1 MSVLMLI
8 TVLLSFNAFASSEMY
23 HISPTEAAPCPTANC
38 ITLSQFVDTK
48 SAVNNQQDSNVT
60 LLFESGKHSFTSD
73 FLIES
78 ITEFSMLS
86 NSSSTTISCEQSAR
100 WSFFFLFDVQIS
112 GLTFI
117 ECSFQV
123 YSVTTFTVNNS
134 AFSNH
139 SGNSVIDIWD
149 SSAYITD
156 SYFQSNSGGMLKV
169 FNNKKVASGAV
180 ILASQS
186 KMEFCGSMFEANNAI
201 VGGVMFT
208 ELHSNIT
215 FINCSFV
222 ENHATTN
229 GGVLYS
235 DEGCTITV
243 YNCTYANNSA
253 RVHGG
258 VFTVISS
265 NLSIYKSLF
274 SSNKAEQSDGGVIS
288 AKSKDGSRDVV
299 VTISASNFTN
309 NSAFAGGVV
318 ITFYTMVMIKDN
330 SYFENNRAKLGGGVV
345 FFDKSSLQINDSI
358 FFNNAVEY
366 NGGVVYTSDAELS
379 IYNALFIG
387 NTAENGGVM
396 GMERTNVTINNS
408 DFSHNS
414 ASVAGGAIVLE
425 LTNHIDISRCTF
437 TVNFAYGG
445 GVIFSSD
452 KTLVKNNDVLFKNN
466 TASQG
471 IMYFIDSSATFTGT
485 TTVVNNSGSLLFYY
499 SSVVFKGI
507 TTVANNLPYYNNN
520 ISQLNTTSSEGGGI
534 TAFQSTVDFD
544 GVVTFK
550 QNSATNGGAISL
562 VSSKL
567 NVLGNTSMFQN
578 TATDSGGGV
587 YLYQSE
593 LICKTMSYL
602 TLLEN
607 NATERGGGIHAISSV
622 IILEYGFFGPKSV
635 FYTGSKLSLIS
646 NVAMSFGG
654 GICFENDAKF
664 KVFKNFSRF
673 SRVQAVLF
681 NGNTAKYGGAL
692 YVADDTTSGTCSA
705 GNSHGTYS
713 TVSECFFQTSTV
725 EKVTTL
731 NDPGRKP
738 RIKYVHTKFTNNHA
752 LVRGSNLFGGLLD
765 RCTQSPF
772 NEIIKTQLS
781 NTGGLENLLLF
792 SNISTSIDSI
802 SSKPVKVCF
811 CYQNKPNC
819 QDQQF
824 SIKVRKGEKF
834 EVPLVAVDQVQN
846 VISATIHSLPK
857 SNKSGVGEG
866 QLIQNIADSCTNLT
880 FNVFTP
886 KESEELILYADGP
899 CKDAPLSLKRV
910 QINFSSCS
918 CSTGFQVKH
927 SEQTK
932 CVCEC
937 DSKLD
942 GYISSCNYETI
953 TIMKNGN
960 SWITY
965 VSTLTNYSDYVIY
978 PYCPLDYCKDYSER
992 TNINLNTANGI
1003 DTQCAQFR
1011 TGTLCSAC
1019 QSNFSLSLGSSRC
1032 ILCPNYWPVDLIIIL
1047 IASLLAGIIL
1057 VALIL
1062 VLNLTVAVGTLNG
1075 VIFYAN
1081 IINAN
1086 IRTFFPSSQPSFFSV
1101 FISWLN
1107 LDIGLD
1113 ICLFP
1118 TMDAY
1123 WKTWLQL
1130 VFPTYVLLLVVIVI
1144 VISER
1149 SKRFSQLIG
1158 KKNPVA
1164 TLATLILLSYAK
1176 LLHTIIAA
1184 LSVAVLKYPGS
1195 NGGCKVRLWLPDA
1208 TVEYLK
1214 GKHIALFIAAIV
1226 ILLVGVV
1233 YTTLLFAWQ
1242 WLVQFHENKLFCWTR
1257 NQKLHLF
1264 ISETYQAPYT
1274 PRNRYWTGLLLFARV
1289 ILYTASAANI
1299 SGDPKVALLMTGFIT
1314 LVLLLIHQFVGMG
1327 NHVYKKW
1334 PVETL
1339 EVTCHINLAL
1349 LCLATFF
1356 GLESMQTRTVVTSIS
1371 ISITFAL
1378 LLGVLVY
1385 HIFTELIAKVCK
1397 KCLPFLRL
1405 ARRPLER
1412 NNDKEMCLPTRM
1424 TVDGPKGPVKYNPQL
1439 RETLLDYC
1447 ENDTLP
1453 TY

>member
-8 TVLLSFNAFASSEMY
+8 TVLLSFNAFASSEVY

-100 WSFFFLFDVQIS
+100 WSFFLLFDVQIS

-134 AFSNH
+134 VFSNH
-139 SGNSVIDIWD
+139 SGNSVIDILD

-186 KMEFCGSMFEANNAI
+186 NMEFRDSTFEANNAI

-222 ENHATTN
+222 GNCATIN

-235 DEGCTITV
+235 DRGCTITA
-243 YNCTYANNSA
+243 YNCTFMNNTA
-253 RVHGG
+253 DENGG
-258 VFTVISS
+258 VIMVTKSS
-265 NLSIYKSLF
+265 LSVYESFF
-274 SSNKAEQSDGGVIS
+274 SSNIAKHEDGGVIF
-288 AKSKDGSRDVV
+288 AKSDAISRDL
-299 VTISASNFTN
+299 VTISGSNFTE
-309 NSAFAGGVV
+309 NSAFAGGALSTYYTSVV
-318 ITFYTMVMIKDN
+318 IKNN
-330 SYFENNRAKLGGGVV
+330 SYFLHNIALLGGGAA
-345 FFDKSSLQINDSI
+345 FFGWSSSTISNSI
-358 FFNNAVEY
+358 FFNNSVA
-366 NGGVVYTSDAELS
+366 NWGGAVYTGHSEISILS
-379 IYNALFIG
+379 TSFTG
-387 NTAENGGVM
+387 NTAEIGGAI
-396 GMERTNVTINNS
+396 TTDNVIARVNECN
-408 DFSHNS
+408 FFNNS
-414 ASVAGGAIVLE
+414 ASKAGGAIVTE
-425 LTNHIDISRCTF
+425 LDNNIELLTCTF
-437 TVNFAYGG
+437 MGNRAQSG

-452 KTLVKNNDVLFKNN
+452 KTSVHSSNVLLINNI
-466 TASQG
+466 ASQG
-471 IMYFIDSSATFTGT
+471 IMYFTESSATFTGNN
-485 TTVVNNSGSLLFYY
+485 VISNNSGSLLFYY
-499 SSVVFKGI
+499 CSVIFKGI
-507 TTVANNLPYYNNN
+507 TIIANNLQYTL
-520 ISQLNTTSSEGGGI
+520 SQSTTMSSEGGGI
-534 TAFQSTVDFD
+534 TAFQSTVDFEGIVD
-544 GVVTFK
+544 LK
-550 QNSATNGGAISL
+550 RNSATNGGAISS

-567 NVLGNTSMFQN
+567 YVNGNTSILQN
-578 TATDSGGGV
+578 IATDSGGGI

-593 LICKTMSYL
+593 LICKNMSYL
-602 TLLEN
+602 TLIEN
-607 NATERGGGIHAISSV
+607 NAAGRGGGIHAIGSTISSQ
-622 IILEYGFFGPKSV
+622 Y
-635 FYTGSKLSLIS
+635 SLYE
-646 NVAMSFGG
+646 NVYKCVYSGARLVLIRNMATNFGG
-654 GICFENDAKF
+654 GICFENNAKF
-664 KVFKNFSRF
+664 KIFNVIGPRCKSTH
-673 SRVQAVLF
+673 AVLF
-681 NGNTAKYGGAL
+681 DGNAATYGGAL
-692 YVADDTTSGTCSA
+692 YVADDTISGTCSA
-705 GNSHGTYS
+705 SNSDSIVT
-713 TVSECFFQTSTV
+713 ECFFQTSNV
-725 EKVTTL
+725 EKVTLYDPTIKQPTL
-731 NDPGRKP
+731 P
-738 RIKYVHTKFTNNHA
+738 IHTEFTNNHA

-772 NEIIKTQLS
+772 NDVVKIQL
-781 NTGGLENLLLF
+781 NTTKMNGLENLLLF
-792 SNISTSIDSI
+792 SNISTSIHSI
-802 SSKPVKVCF
+802 SSEPVQVCF

-819 QDQQF
+819 LDQQF
-824 SIKVRKGEKF
+824 PVEVRKGEKF
-834 EVPLVAVDQVQN
+834 EVPLVAIDQTGNPV
-846 VISATIHSLPK
+846 SATIHSLPK
-857 SNKSGVGEG
+857 SKESGIGEG
-866 QLIQNIADSCTNLT
+866 QLIQNIADSCTTLT

-886 KESEELILYADGP
+886 NESEELILYADGP
-899 CKDAPLSLKRV
+899 CKDALLSQRKV
-910 QINFSSCS
+910 QIKYLSCS
-918 CSTGFQVKH
+918 CSTGFQINH
-927 SEQTK
+927 SERTK

-942 GYISSCNYETI
+942 GYISSCDYETK
-953 TIMKNGN
+953 TIVKKEN

-965 VSTLTNYSDYVIY
+965 ISTLNNYSDYVIY

-1003 DTQCAQFR
+1003 DAQCAQFR
-1011 TGTLCSAC
+1011 TGTLCGAC
-1019 QSNFSLSLGSSRC
+1019 QSNFSLSIGSSRC
-1032 ILCPNYWPVDLIIIL
+1032 ILCPNYWPVDLIVIL

-1081 IINAN
+1081 IVNAN
-1086 IRTFFPSSQPSFFSV
+1086 SRTFFPSSQPSLFSV

-1107 LDIGLD
+1107 LDIGID

-1130 VFPTYVLLLVVIVI
+1130 VFPTYVLFLVVMVI
-1144 VISER
+1144 IISEQ

-1184 LSVAVLKYPGS
+1184 LSGVVLKYPGP
-1195 NGGCKVRLWLPDA
+1195 NGGYKIRLWLSDA

-1214 GKHIALFIAAIV
+1214 GKHIALFIAAIM
-1226 ILLVGVV
+1226 ILIVGVV
-1233 YTTLLFAWQ
+1233 YTLLLFAWQ
-1242 WLVQFHENKLFCWTR
+1242 WLVQFNEYKLFCWTR

-1289 ILYTASAANI
+1289 ILYTTSAANI
-1299 SGDPKVALLMTGFIT
+1299 SGDPKVTLLIMGCIT
-1314 LVLLLIHQFVGMG
+1314 LVLLLIHQFVGIST
-1327 NHVYKKW
+1327 HVYKKW

-1349 LCLATFF
+1349 LCLATLF

-1371 ISITFAL
+1371 ISITFTL

-1397 KCLPFLRL
+1397 KCSPFQRL
-1405 ARRPLER
+1405 ARQPLEQ
-1412 NNDKEMCLPTRM
+1412 NNDKEMCSPTRM
-1424 TVDGPKGPVKYNPQL
+1424 MVDGPKGPVKYDPQL

-1447 ENDTLP
+1447 ENNTLP